1 MEIGANLG
9 RPGLERYLHLII
21 NAGPRPRNPG
31 AELTYMEQLR
41 KDVMSSFPPKEN
53 GRFDHIISNI
63 SQ

>member
-31 AELTYMEQLR
+31 AELTYGAA
-41 KDVMSSFPPKEN
+41 P
-53 GRFDHIISNI
+53 
-63 SQ
+63 